1 MGLCCG
7 LALPAKAVMIVWI
20 YMPGFAVHWFRIRR
34 LGVTLALALTLSAS
48 AQTPDK
54 AWSER
59 DTKLANEYLSLLVQ
73 QPEYGR
79 VLDLLW
85 SLYEK
90 HDATKLLVENVSQQA
105 ATSKFPAVKLVEAHL
120 IRRSG
125 DLKKAA
131 QMYDELLKQDGQN
144 KILLQSRAAVAQE
157 LADPVTAYAHIKRL
171 AELISP
177 DDPMGP
183 QMWLQMGGWA
193 LAVKKNE
200 EAAEAY
206 ERAAKMRPQDMD
218 LAREVAQLLLQAGFP
233 DRAVSFLLKL
243 AEQKEPQRKLAALY
257 DLARIYE
264 HTDQFAKA
272 DQALKDG
279 LALLDFRD
287 GRYLDFFRR
296 RVRLHERFGTLE
308 DLQKAL
314 VTAAEVVPP
323 SEQALF
329 DAARFFEIIVEPD
342 EHVKWLRGLVN
353 AVPQV
358 EDYRWELVRALLD
371 HEDAAEAAK
380 LLDERLKG
388 DGSDVPAIV
397 LLRCEADL
405 RGGNAESAS
414 KRLLSL
420 LETQNNVDVEKQVL
434 VFAQARSLDTVIEK
448 ILRAR
453 VARDPQKAEAVFD
466 LAAFFRARRDV
477 AAEDKLLREFTN
489 GAMTDNERMKR
500 LIEASSFLAASNN
513 LDSAIILARVAV
525 AKPDA
530 GREAWLRL
538 AELLAEQGE
547 NEEAADWV
555 EKAWQASTTDEE
567 RIDVDERLLSILMG
581 DQKVEPKQ
589 GHSGEFK
596 LPDAFTGAG
605 FGTTEENEGTKREK
619 LPQRVMEFAQKQI
632 SAARNSDFKSKETAA
647 AGFRGFWWALRTD
660 QIDAAYDLLHRL
672 EFDPVTKKNRPL
684 SLVVEQLKLDLAQTD
699 ENAGLMERQLRRLSE
714 LDASGRIR
722 YTLRLAELLLESERR
737 VDADRSSPGWKT
749 NTPFPPLGVE
759 AAKLL
764 ERVYREF
771 PESGQLL
778 SALTKVYFLQR
789 RAEDALALW
798 RQAVKRVEGPA
809 ALPLLESYADILLQQ
824 HRIQEHVEVQAQI
837 LERETDVKRRREVL
851 RRCIDRLTF
860 SDASGGEL
868 APSVARDR
876 LKLVERALLER
887 VQRHPFD
894 GFYHE
899 ALAQVFERGGEHVR
913 AFASMKQAY
922 YTAPETPFSLDQLR
936 DAALRVADLKS
947 AIYFQKQI
955 AASAPPKEVAPET
968 RRLVELL
975 EQTFQIAEADRV
987 RRRLESRF
995 AQDASALE
1003 ELAKYY
1009 QGTGQDEAERRVYEQ
1024 MARVR
1029 TWDGRARLR
1038 LALKCLRFA
1047 DEAEAERQLQ
1057 EVLATPVKSRNYP
1070 NSGIRAPLPLTDTRR
1085 TGEGGVTTGDLVP
1098 LLDFAPGLDR
1108 KQMETM
1114 RGFLGQPRAEFAEL
1128 PTDAALV
1135 RLRVIEELAKLR
1147 RARGGESLTAWIKQ
1161 WNDDAKANVI
1171 EKLWALYYAGA
1182 GAEFRAV
1189 LKQVLPDTST
1199 LEAQFCLVW
1208 LTLRSNGMDM
1218 AVRWAGEKGW
1228 SPDVMKARAEL
1239 LQACVSMLVDV
1250 DNFRFRQGNLAQL
1263 GAWKVLRNSAIVELT
1278 RKLQDKQRYDEA
1290 LALGSCLPLNSPEM
1304 EMDYSL
1310 FLARI
1315 AESAERWDLARRYLD
1330 AAVRGPVA
1338 AENYRTTYD
1347 PFLLSLTSLSRVSG
1361 SEQQRHE
1368 SLQDAW
1374 RKLQRTRPSA
1384 MTSIR
1389 KAAISGLS
1397 GAEQKGAD
1405 TLSRLLSGPFL
1416 AQRDMSESKS
1426 LIPQGSTRYEEPL
1439 HLRSYWEE
1447 TREIQALM
1455 IQQGLGGVVGG
1466 ANSALAKRYG
1476 TTMLGPR
1483 SDSEFGEWRINEL
1496 LNKLREVDFPTRKRL
1511 IREHLAAVDLRTEH
1525 SVDTL
1530 GNLGSRLETVGM
1542 VREAIAVYA
1551 MLPDRAPSNPDYALW
1566 MLRVCENAMEIEP
1579 GLSFALKLLLAEPPL
1594 KPPQPG
1600 DDTLR
1605 EKHAL
1610 FLARDFNADELR
1622 RQGFREQFSQVLER
1636 RRPHEVSY
1644 LRELGLLQERLQ
1656 DYKAALSAWDRLHA
1670 SYVVNDQAGT
1680 DLDPEASLHR
1690 GQILQRL
1697 AQPQAALKVL
1707 REVPLGEPLDPIA
1720 QEVLKLRCQIAT
1732 SAGDWNEVRDLM
1744 TLCVERKS
1752 LPCVVALARALREQG
1767 QGLQALQL
1775 LAPSDKP
1782 KDAVDV
1788 KPKREIKEISPESCA
1803 AGALNLLTQADRTL
1817 KGDHERFTLRLE
1829 QLKVLAADT
1838 SWTPERGRAQ
1848 ISALFRAT
1856 TRDRDTLKDMHDWL
1870 KSLTDG
1876 KQTSGWIRILRTE
1889 ARAGAD
1895 RPLAAL
1901 ALSAF
1906 TSKLPEAAHADFIHA
1921 WQKAEEK
1928 DRLCI
1933 EAAAESMLQQGRAA
1947 WAWDA
1952 CAVVAGIP
1960 TLREQGRKLP
1970 LAVRAAHALNDE
1982 ASVQELFNECL
1993 RLAFP
1998 GGAQTIEWA
2007 RAFEDTG
2014 HAGLARELF
2023 DAALHRL
2030 DGTASLQPD
2039 LFAAYARFL
2048 IRQHEFEAAEAYL
2061 MRMNWA
2067 MPTESSKLVFEL
2079 EQSWGKLNIIEA
2091 ELTKFQ
2097 LPGAVKRE
2105 ILFFKSQAAAKARPQ
2120 P

>member
-1 MGLCCG
+1 MRGISGQLQG
-7 LALPAKAVMIVWI
+7 V
-20 YMPGFAVHWFRIRR
+20 RR
-34 LGVTLALALTLSAS
+34 LVGTCVLALALGIS
-48 AQTPDK
+48 AQEAGK
-54 AWSER
+54 AWSDR

-85 SLYEK
+85 ALYEK

-105 ATSKFPAVKLVEAHL
+105 QSSKFPAVKLVEAHL

-131 QMYDELLKQDGQN
+131 QLYDDLLKKDGNN
-144 KILLQSRAAVAQE
+144 KLLLQARAAVAQE
-157 LADPVTAYAHIKRL
+157 LADPATAYAHIKRL
-171 AELISP
+171 AELIGP
-177 DDPMGP
+177 DDPAGP

-233 DRAVSFLLKL
+233 ERAVTFLLKL
-243 AEQKEPQRKLAALY
+243 AEQKDPRSKLAALY

-264 HTDQFAKA
+264 HTDQFSKA

-279 LALLDFRD
+279 LALLHFRD

-296 RVRLHERFGTLE
+296 RVRLHERFGALE
-308 DLQKAL
+308 DLRNAL
-314 VTAAEVVPP
+314 VNAARAVPP

-329 DAARFFEIIVEPD
+329 DAARFFDITVEP
-342 EHVKWLRGLVN
+342 EERVKWLRELVK
-353 AVPQV
+353 AVPQA
-358 EDYRWELVRALLD
+358 EDYRWQLVRALLD
-371 HEDAAEAAK
+371 HDDTAEAAK

-405 RGGNAESAS
+405 RGGDAPSAVQ
-414 KRLLSL
+414 RLMKL
-420 LETQNNVDVEKQVL
+420 LETQGGTDVEKQVL
-434 VFAQARSLDTVIEK
+434 VFAQGRSLDTVIEK

-453 VARDPQKAEAVFD
+453 VSRDPQKAEAVFD

-477 AAEDKLLREFTN
+477 AAEDKLLREFTSS
-489 GAMTDNERMKR
+489 AATDEERMKR

-513 LDSAIILARVAV
+513 LDSAIILARAAV

-538 AELLAEQGE
+538 ADLLAEQGE
-547 NEEAADWV
+547 NEEAAEWV
-555 EKAWQASTTDEE
+555 EKAWHGSTTDEE

-581 DQKVEPKQ
+581 GQKVEAKQ
-589 GHSGEFK
+589 GQSGEFK

-605 FGTTEENEGTKREK
+605 GFGTGGESDAEKRPQ
-619 LPQRVMEFAQKQI
+619 LPQPVMDFARRQI
-632 SAARNSDFKSKETAA
+632 VAAQASDFTSKEAIAT
-647 AGFRGFWWALRTD
+647 GFRGFWWALRTD
-660 QIDAAYDLLHRL
+660 QIEEAYELLHRL
-672 EFDPVTKKNRPL
+672 EFDPVTKKERPL
-684 SLVVEQLKLDLAQTD
+684 SLVAEQLKLDLAVLD
-699 ENAGLMERQLRRLSE
+699 ENSGLTERQLRHLAE
-714 LDASGRIR
+714 IDPPGRIR
-722 YTLRLAELLLESERR
+722 YTLRLAELRLEAERR

-749 NTPFPPLGVE
+749 DTPFPPLGME
-759 AAKLL
+759 ASKLL
-764 ERVYREF
+764 ENAYREF

-778 SALTKVYFLQR
+778 SALTKVYFVQR

-798 RQAVKRVEGPA
+798 RQAVKRAEGPA

-824 HRIQEHVEVQAQI
+824 HRIKEHVEVQAQI

-876 LKLVERALLER
+876 LKMLEQALLER

-899 ALAQVFERGGEHVR
+899 ALAQVFERGGEHVK

-922 YTAPETPFSLDQLR
+922 YTAPDTPFSLDQLR
-936 DAALRVADLKS
+936 DAALRVSDLKS

-955 AASAPPKEVAPET
+955 AASAAPKEVAPET

-975 EQTFQIAEADRV
+975 EQTFQITEADRV

-995 AQDASALE
+995 SQDASALE
-1003 ELAKYY
+1003 ELGKYY
-1009 QGTGQDEAERRVYEQ
+1009 QSTGQDEAERRVYEQ

-1057 EVLATPVKSRNYP
+1057 EVLAMPVKARSYAG
-1070 NSGIRAPLPLTDTRR
+1070 SGIRAPLPLTDTRR
-1085 TGEGGVTTGDLVP
+1085 SGEGGVTTGDLVP

-1108 KQMETM
+1108 KELDQM
-1114 RGFLGQPRAEFAEL
+1114 RAFLGQPRAEFAEL
-1128 PTDAALV
+1128 PEDAALV
-1135 RLRVIEELAKLR
+1135 RLRAIEELAKLHH
-1147 RARGGESLTAWIKQ
+1147 ARGGDGLQAWIRR
-1161 WNDDAKANVI
+1161 WNDDPKADPV

-1182 GAEFRAV
+1182 GVEFRAA
-1189 LKQVLPDTST
+1189 LKKVLPETGT
-1199 LEAQFCLVW
+1199 LEAQFCLLW
-1208 LTLRSNGMDM
+1208 LTLRSHGMEE
-1218 AVRWAGEKGW
+1218 AVAWAGEKGW
-1228 SPDVMKARAEL
+1228 APDVMKARAEL
-1239 LQACVSMLVDV
+1239 LQSCASMLVDV
-1250 DNFRFRQGNLAQL
+1250 PDFRYQAQELRRL
-1263 GAWKVLRNSAIVELT
+1263 GASRVLRNSVIVELT

-1290 LALGSCLPLNSPEM
+1290 LALGESLPRNSPEM

-1315 AESAERWDLARRYLD
+1315 AESAEHWDLARRYLD
-1330 AAVRGPVA
+1330 KAVRGPVMA
-1338 AENYRTTYD
+1338 DNYRTTYD
-1347 PFLLSLTSLSRVSG
+1347 PYLLSLTSLSRVSA
-1361 SEQQRHE
+1361 SDQQRE
-1368 SLQDAW
+1368 ETLRDAW
-1374 RKLQRTRPSA
+1374 RRLQRTRPSA
-1384 MTSIR
+1384 LTSIR
-1389 KAAISGLS
+1389 KAAVAGLS
-1397 GAEQKGAD
+1397 GADEKGAA
-1405 TLSRLLSGPFL
+1405 TLGRFLSGPFL
-1416 AQRDMSESKS
+1416 AQRDMSESKGS
-1426 LIPQGSTRYEEPL
+1426 LLPQGSSRYEEPL

-1455 IQQGLGGVVGG
+1455 IQQGLGAVVNG
-1466 ANSALAKRYG
+1466 ASNAVAARHG
-1476 TTMLGPR
+1476 NAMLGPR

-1496 LNKLREVDFPTRKRL
+1496 LSRLREVDFPTRKRL

-1566 MLRVCENAMEIEP
+1566 LLRVCENSMEITP
-1579 GLSFALKLLLAEPPL
+1579 GLQFSLKLLLAEPPL

-1610 FLARDFNADELR
+1610 FLARDFNAEELR

-1644 LRELGLLQERLQ
+1644 LRELGLLNERLG
-1656 DYKAALSAWDRLHA
+1656 DDKSALSAWERLHA

-1690 GQILQRL
+1690 GQILRRL

-1707 REVPLGEPLDPIA
+1707 REVPLGEPLDPVA
-1720 QEVLKLRCQIAT
+1720 QDVLKLRCQIAT
-1732 SAGDWNEVRDLM
+1732 EAGDWNEVRALM

-1752 LPCVVALARALREQG
+1752 LPCVVALAAGLRAQG
-1767 QGLQALQL
+1767 RGT
-1775 LAPSDKP
+1775 D
-1782 KDAVDV
+1782 
-1788 KPKREIKEISPESCA
+1788 
-1803 AGALNLLTQADRTL
+1803 ALNLLTQADRTL

-1829 QLKVLAADT
+1829 QLKVLAADPGW
-1838 SWTPERGRAQ
+1838 SPERGRAQ
-1848 ISALFRAT
+1848 IAALFRVT
-1856 TRDRDTLKDMHDWL
+1856 TRDRDTLKNMHEWL
-1870 KSLTDG
+1870 KGLATG
-1876 KQTSGWIRILRTE
+1876 KHAQSWSVILRTE
-1889 ARAGAD
+1889 ARAGSD

-1906 TSKLPEAAHADFIHA
+1906 ITGLPESAHADFMRA
-1921 WQKAEEK
+1921 WRKAEEK
-1928 DRLCI
+1928 DRPCI
-1933 EAAAESMLQQGRAA
+1933 EAAAEAMLQHGRAR

-1952 CAVVAGIP
+1952 CGVVACIP

-1970 LAVRAAHALNDE
+1970 LSVRAAHALGDA

-1993 RLAFP
+1993 RLTFP
-1998 GGAQTIEWA
+1998 GGAQTAEWA
-2007 RAFEDTG
+2007 RAFED
-2014 HAGLARELF
+2014 ADRPDLARELF
-2023 DAALHRL
+2023 DAAQRRL

-2039 LFAAYARFL
+2039 LFAAHARFL
-2048 IRQHEFEAAEAYL
+2048 IRQRDFEGAEAYL
-2061 MRMNWA
+2061 MRMNWT
-2067 MPTESSKLVFEL
+2067 MPAESSKLIFEL
-2079 EQSWGKLNIIEA
+2079 MQSWGKLPVIES
-2091 ELTKFQ
+2091 ELPKFQ
-2097 LPGAVKRE
+2097 LPGAVTKE
-2105 ILFFKSQAAAKARPQ
+2105 ILFFRNQAAKASPQ